1 MKKTYLTKNG
11 LVVYT
16 DNPEKF
22 LEDGWK
28 NQSKKLE
35 AKKPVRKKHGKKN
48 KATK

>member
-28 NQSKKLE
+28 VQSKKTQ
-35 AKKPVRKKHGKKN
+35 AKKPVRKKNGKKN